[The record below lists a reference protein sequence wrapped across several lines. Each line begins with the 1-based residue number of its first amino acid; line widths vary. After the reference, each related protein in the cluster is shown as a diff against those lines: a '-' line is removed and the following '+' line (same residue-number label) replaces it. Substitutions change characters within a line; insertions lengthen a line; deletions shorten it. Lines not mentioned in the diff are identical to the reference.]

1 MCASS
6 SGAGPKL
13 LVSEGQVL
21 TTSGILKGNHLALQV
36 AVQACSTYQTLTM
49 PISICIGL
57 KSFQN
62 GQISLLWYGVVNG
75 ILPSNAIFAHAV
87 ALH

>member
-36 AVQACSTYQTLTM
+36 GVQARSTYGTLTM
-49 PISICIGL
+49 LISICIGL
-57 KSFQN
+57 KSFQH
-62 GQISLLWYGVVNG
+62 GQISLVWYGVVNG
-75 ILPSNAIFAHAV
+75 ILPSNAHFAGAS
-87 ALH
+87 ALY